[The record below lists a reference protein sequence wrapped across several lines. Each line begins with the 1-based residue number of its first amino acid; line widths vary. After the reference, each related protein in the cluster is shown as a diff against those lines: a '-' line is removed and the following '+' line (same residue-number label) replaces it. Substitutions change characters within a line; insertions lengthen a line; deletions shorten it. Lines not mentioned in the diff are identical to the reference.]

1 MMRLRTGTTHDIM
14 CTYARTYHVCTHYY
28 TQAHST
34 VTLDIECYEDL
45 DVENQDWRELLD
57 LQGDESVEV
66 SVRDY
71 SDDVPVW

>member
-1 MMRLRTGTTHDIM
+1 MHVPTMSAHTITHKRTV
-14 CTYARTYHVCTHYY
+14 R
-28 TQAHST
+28 

-71 SDDVPVW
+71 SDDVSVW

>member
-1 MMRLRTGTTHDIM
+1 MSAHTITHKRTV
-14 CTYARTYHVCTHYY
+14 R
-28 TQAHST
+28 

-45 DVENQDWRELLD
+45 DVESQDWRELLD

>member
-1 MMRLRTGTTHDIM
+1 MHAPTMSTHTITHTITHKRTV
-14 CTYARTYHVCTHYY
+14 R
-28 TQAHST
+28 

-45 DVENQDWRELLD
+45 DVESQDWRELLD